1 MGNKASTA
9 TQWEV
14 PNSDTGSLDHRSQ
27 QGPAAHVE
35 RWAEQMDTLNAARER
50 QAVIQEA
57 TTVGRRVTPH
67 ITFNPPAPSV
77 PPARPAPPAPRA
89 PRLPE
94 LCSRHGSRE
103 GCVDANCRRLHLCHL
118 FLADICKFGDAC
130 RNGHSLTTVHNQVV
144 CNRFGLDTS
153 RELAAVQMLRL
164 AFQETGRMPDE
175 IRHKYLDVCYKAGSP
190 NPCQEPLCNRLHICR
205 MFVTGRCNRPACK
218 HGHDLHTTHNNDVLS
233 RHKATRLSDA
243 AILDLLREK
252 CSGRRQVQHRH
263 NGVKVLS
270 KAQRETTFFYS
281 NVGERERERERE
293 REGLMRRGKRAAL
306 LERPTTALTGP
317 SGCSTSVSITSAAA
331 TRRQMAPPDAGL
343 SSSPAGASASGLS
356 TARRPPP
363 RPASPRPRPTRPSG
377 SRRDPPTATPL
388 QRPEPRSPAPAAPR
402 QLNLA

>member
-252 CSGRRQVQHRH
+252 CSGRRQGGGDRH
-263 NGVKVLS
+263 PGGGPRRQQQRGAAGGGGQVEARARASSGGQGSGGGQMNGIAEELQCPVCLDML
-270 KAQRETTFFYS
+270 QRATTLGCGHTFCEECLRDVRE
-281 NVGERERERERE
+281 NDPKCPMCRER
-293 REGLMRRGKRAAL
+293 
-306 LERPTTALTGP
+306 
-317 SGCSTSVSITSAAA
+317 ITSSIRSVTLDNVISSLAAH
-331 TRRQMAPPDAGL
+331 R
-343 SSSPAGASASGLS
+343 
-356 TARRPPP
+356 
-363 RPASPRPRPTRPSG
+363 
-377 SRRDPPTATPL
+377 
-388 QRPEPRSPAPAAPR
+388 
-402 QLNLA
+402 